1 IIEHVRTKITHAGD
15 ASNLILDPDL
25 DSYYLMDATL
35 LALPQMEERI
45 QELARQVDATFR
57 ALGSAPRELDDKQRM
72 RFATLAAFLKQSD
85 WERVLAST
93 NTAFNEDANF
103 HGESPSLRAELAPHL
118 ASTGESVARVI
129 EAVERLASGTHELD
143 RRQFGADLEALY

>member
-1 IIEHVRTKITHAGD
+1 
-15 ASNLILDPDL
+15 
-25 DSYYLMDATL
+25 
-35 LALPQMEERI
+35 
-45 QELARQVDATFR
+45 
-57 ALGSAPRELDDKQRM
+57 LDDKQRM

-143 RRQFGADLEALY
+143 RRQFGADLEALDAHVYAFHRAALDQEDRFLELRILDFQSN